1 MRTKVYETTTFLNV
15 DLEISSAEDL
25 APLAEALG
33 PKLSVLHVGRVQRR
47 YWARLELRTQP
58 KTPDVAIRRLARA
71 IEQLPQRQRAYWKR
85 ATVRDF
91 NVGIQA
97 ADEPDHSDFVLKPET
112 VTMVGKLGGRIVI
125 TIYGTGL
132 NSMSGSSV
140 ALTWSP

>member
-1 MRTKVYETTTFLNV
+1 LRTKVYETTTFLNV

-33 PKLSVLHVGRVQRR
+33 QKLSALQVGRVQRR

-71 IEQLPQRQRAYWKR
+71 IGQLPQRQRAYWKR

-112 VTMVGKLGGRIVI
+112 VAMVGKLGGRIVI
-125 TIYGTGL
+125 TIYGAAL
-132 NSMSGSSV
+132 NKISRSSV